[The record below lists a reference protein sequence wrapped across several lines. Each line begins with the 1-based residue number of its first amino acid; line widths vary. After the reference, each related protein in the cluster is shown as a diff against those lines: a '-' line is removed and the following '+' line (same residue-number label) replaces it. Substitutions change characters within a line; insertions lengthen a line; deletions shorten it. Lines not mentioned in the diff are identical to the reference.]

1 MYLLVGKTVEV
12 EVAAVVDGKEDV
24 TNGVDNTEF
33 WSLSPILYIIVLEPE
48 ACHHVED
55 SLGCCQDC
63 EAYQGGDQQNTRKI
77 LLTLISY
84 PPKWVK
90 NKYISKC
97 LKCSETNNAL
107 KKKLSPGHFCPGD
120 N

>member
-1 MYLLVGKTVEV
+1 MHSKDWLKLSLEIVFCVNE
-12 EVAAVVDGKEDV
+12 DGKDRTGFGFNLRV
-24 TNGVDNTEF
+24 SFKTK
-33 WSLSPILYIIVLEPE
+33 LLL
-48 ACHHVED
+48 H
-55 SLGCCQDC
+55 
-63 EAYQGGDQQNTRKI
+63 
-77 LLTLISY
+77 LTLISY